1 MLLFVAVMLP
11 AVISVFIY
19 DSASNGEIKPRQLV
33 YIYSISNI
41 LINSVCALI
50 KRFVLGTAGAT
61 LAAGTDMTPSALLN
75 YMVIAV
81 PAAIVIGFIVSLL
94 KRANVRVSKE

>member
-19 DSASNGEIKPRQLV
+19 DSVSHGEIKPRQLIYV
-33 YIYSISNI
+33 YSISNI
-41 LINSVCALI
+41 FINSVCALI
-50 KRFVLGTAGAT
+50 KRFVLGTAEVT

-75 YMVIAV
+75 YMVIAI
-81 PAAIVIGFIVSLL
+81 PAAVIIGFIISLF
-94 KRANVRVSKE
+94 KRGNVRVSKE